1 MPIQIMQNERG
12 MIASASRPDGR
23 AATAFAPN
31 LPPGPASKQM
41 ANLAVALDAY
51 AAVNNSNEGRFQ
63 IAALIE
69 HNLIAV
75 STVLRGPWTGLQAA
89 GINEAQSVA
98 AARAKALS
106 VAPTTLANQGRRDR
120 VMKLWDAATVAG
132 KARIGAETDLEGLSA
147 LIISGALSDVPDNIR
162 TAIEDRAM
170 ALQHI
175 QVTGMQSGF
184 ALAPTISDPILTGPD
199 VPAAVAAAD
208 KLVADLKARV
218 DALDSVRTALTSTV
232 AVAAICSDLSV
243 EAAFTLLSTGKQAA

>member
-1 MPIQIMQNERG
+1 MPIQIQQTARG
-12 MIASASRPDGR
+12 MIASASRSDGR

-31 LPPGPASKQM
+31 VPAGPASKQM
-41 ANLAVALDAY
+41 ANLAVGLDAF
-51 AAVNNSNEGRFQ
+51 ASVNNSNEGRFQ
-63 IAALIE
+63 VAAMIE
-69 HNLIAV
+69 HNLIAAV
-75 STVLRGPWTGLQAA
+75 NIVRPPWIGLQAV
-89 GINEAQSVA
+89 GVNEVQSVA

-132 KARIGAETDLEGLSA
+132 KAQIGAETDLEGLSA
-147 LIISGALSDVPDNIR
+147 LILSGALSDVPDNIR
-162 TAIEDRAM
+162 TVIENRAM

-175 QVTGMQSGF
+175 QVTGMQSGY
-184 ALAPTISDPILTGPD
+184 ALAPNLSDPILTGPD
-199 VPAAVAAAD
+199 LPAAIAAAD

-232 AVAAICSDLSV
+232 AVVAICSDLSV